1 MSKKKNEKE
10 KKTKIVSGVSEN
22 IGKYSQDT
30 TENHPFSLTG
40 ETPLKIRDVIKK
52 ECGSGEKFR
61 EQTCFQLDDFD
72 KKRCAERSRSG
83 VDIVFS
89 LTTNKVLLVEAKFRV
104 VSEQKVN
111 SVFKQSLNK
120 KLEDS
125 IDILGEPPMVLRSPF
140 IILANDKMASK
151 MRAQLYRLGNG
162 SPKGLTVMSE
172 DDFFTRFFE

>member
-1 MSKKKNEKE
+1 MSRKKKEKE
-10 KKTKIVSGVSEN
+10 KKSKIVSDVLGN
-22 IGKYSQDT
+22 IGKYSKAM
-30 TENHPFSLTG
+30 TESHPFSRTG

-52 ECGSGEKFR
+52 ESGSGERFD

-72 KKRCAERSRSG
+72 KKRRAERSRSG

-89 LTTNKVLLVEAKFRV
+89 LTTNNVLLVEAKFQV

-111 SVFKQSLNK
+111 SAFRQSLNK
-120 KLEDS
+120 KLEES

-140 IILANDKMASK
+140 VILANDQMVSK
-151 MRAQLYRLGNG
+151 MRVQLYRWGNG

-172 DDFFTRFFE
+172 DEFFTKFFE